1 MDDCCK
7 DKINISVYFDNNH
20 AQIAEALGWDF
31 DKTMVY
37 KTYNKQWAVVHA
49 GTKTDVG
56 QINLKLAK
64 SNIQF
69 KNEIA
74 LLK

>member
-1 MDDCCK
+1 MVDCCK

-20 AQIAEALGWDF
+20 MQITEALGWGF
-31 DKTMVY
+31 DNTVVY
-37 KTYNKQWAVVHA
+37 KTYNKQWAVVHT
-49 GTKTDVG
+49 GTKTDVE

-64 SNIQF
+64 SNIRF

>member
-7 DKINISVYFDNNH
+7 DKINISVYFDNNY

-31 DKTMVY
+31 DNTVVY
-37 KTYNKQWAVVHA
+37 KTYNKQWAVVHT
-49 GTKTDVG
+49 GVKTDVR

>member
-1 MDDCCK
+1 MNDCCK

-37 KTYNKQWAVVHA
+37 KTYNKQWAVVHT
-49 GTKTDVG
+49 GVKTDVG

-69 KNEIA
+69 KNQIA